1 MTKTEIEAKL
11 DKAISKI
18 ICELKPDDIPI
29 LAECL
34 FDMSDAIKA
43 TVIQLA
49 KKKGL
54 ASVAGMD
61 IPNE

>member
-34 FDMSDAIKA
+34 LDMSDAIKDMI
-43 TVIQLA
+43 VQLA

-54 ASVAGMD
+54 ASVAGID
-61 IPNE
+61 IANE